1 MIHNTDFKEHFLSW
15 VEAQHVLEKS
25 MPVFYLS
32 NIKNYVS
39 IQEVRIVV
47 LPICLIKDSK
57 WIINN
62 KLGCYLDYFLADLIK
77 NIAVN

>member
-1 MIHNTDFKEHFLSW
+1 
-15 VEAQHVLEKS
+15 

-47 LPICLIKDSK
+47 LTICLMKGSK
-57 WIINN
+57 WIIYN
-62 KLGCYLDYFLADLIK
+62 KLGCKLDYFLADLIK
-77 NIAVN
+77 NTAVN